1 MITTFYTKYA
11 YSPETPDKDRR
22 LYFYYDNDQWLES
35 NTLPAYLSKHFGE
48 PVELRMNTL
57 KPYEFHTQVIEKYPH
72 PGMEVTKTIPIF
84 QIWSG
89 RK

>member
-1 MITTFYTKYA
+1 MYQYLYYPVASVYF
-11 YSPETPDKDRR
+11 DKDRR

-72 PGMEVTKTIPIF
+72 PGMEVNKTIPIF